1 MEDIQA
7 LFLPLTE
14 DNGGYDMTMH
24 SWTVADAARPISQD
38 GPATAAGQLARF
50 WRWLAA
56 CRCRAAERRE
66 LRELVASQALYDLS
80 PKRVREEAA
89 KPFWVE

>member
-1 MEDIQA
+1 MA
-7 LFLPLTE
+7 T
-14 DNGGYDMTMH
+14 H
-24 SWTVADAARPISQD
+24 SWIATETAQPTAHDV
-38 GPATAAGQLARF
+38 PAMVGQLARF

-56 CRCRAAERRE
+56 CRERAAERRE
-66 LRELVASQALYDLS
+66 LRELAAEHALYDLS

>member
-1 MEDIQA
+1 
-7 LFLPLTE
+7 
-14 DNGGYDMTMH
+14 MTTH
-24 SWTVADAARPISQD
+24 SWIAAETARPISQD
-38 GPATAAGQLARF
+38 VPAAGPLARL

-56 CRCRAAERRE
+56 CRERAAERRE
-66 LRELVASQALYDLS
+66 LRELAAGHALYDLS

>member
-1 MEDIQA
+1 
-7 LFLPLTE
+7 
-14 DNGGYDMTMH
+14 MTMH
-24 SWTVADAARPISQD
+24 SWTVADAAQPISHD
-38 GPATAAGQLARF
+38 VPVTAGQLARF

-56 CRCRAAERRE
+56 CRRRAAERRE
-66 LRELVASQALYDLS
+66 LRELAAEHALYDLS

>member
-1 MEDIQA
+1 MA
-7 LFLPLTE
+7 TR
-14 DNGGYDMTMH
+14 
-24 SWTVADAARPISQD
+24 SWIAADVERPISH
-38 GPATAAGQLARF
+38 GAAVGEQLGRL

-56 CRCRAAERRE
+56 CRRRAAERRE
-66 LRELVASQALYDLS
+66 LRELDEHALRDLR

>member
-1 MEDIQA
+1 MA
-7 LFLPLTE
+7 
-14 DNGGYDMTMH
+14 MH
-24 SWTVADAARPISQD
+24 SWITADAARPISHD
-38 GPATAAGQLARF
+38 VPATAGQLARF

-56 CRCRAAERRE
+56 CRRRAAERRE
-66 LRELVASQALYDLS
+66 LRELAAEHALYDLS

>member
-1 MEDIQA
+1 MA
-7 LFLPLTE
+7 
-14 DNGGYDMTMH
+14 MH
-24 SWTVADAARPISQD
+24 SWTVADGARPIPR
-38 GPATAAGQLARF
+38 GVPATAGQLARL

-56 CRCRAAERRE
+56 CRVRAAERRE
-66 LRELVASQALYDLS
+66 LWGLVEQGMHDLS

>member
-1 MEDIQA
+1 MA
-7 LFLPLTE
+7 T
-14 DNGGYDMTMH
+14 H
-24 SWTVADAARPISQD
+24 SWVAADAARPTAHD
-38 GPATAAGQLARF
+38 VPATAAGQLGRF

-56 CRCRAAERRE
+56 CRARAAERRE
-66 LRELVASQALYDLS
+66 LREMVAGHALYDLS